1 MITLSQILETCL
13 VSLCT
18 VEAQHNT
25 SYVPGPQ
32 SQLNSVSSINN
43 IQHKRQMKKKVMRGS
58 SAAASDVRVAN
69 QTKL

>member
-1 MITLSQILETCL
+1 MITLCQISETCL

-43 IQHKRQMKKKVMRGS
+43 IHHKGQMKKTVMRGS
-58 SAAASDVRVAN
+58 SAAAPGVTPAN
-69 QTKL
+69 PTKI